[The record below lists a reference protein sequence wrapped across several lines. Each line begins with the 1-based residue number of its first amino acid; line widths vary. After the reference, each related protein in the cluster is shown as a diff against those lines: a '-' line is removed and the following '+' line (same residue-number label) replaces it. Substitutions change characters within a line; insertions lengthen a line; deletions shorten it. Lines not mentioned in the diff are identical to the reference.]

1 MALDCKIWQ
10 LSDRPV
16 FIGHWEIFNENARWQ
31 TVIDSSSSTKTLI
44 GVHEFTRPTANR
56 LVFFATHL
64 PIIYCSF
71 ATLKSSMIRLKG
83 AWREDLNWIWISA
96 DFQQS
101 RNQTLE
107 RGEFAP
113 VNCLL
118 LCQLAEEKLLQFK
131 TQILSKIL
139 SWNLE
144 RSTVLRSPL
153 FSYFYP
159 FLSFPLSLLNLPK
172 IRRKMLSKR
181 SKADRCFHLE

>member
-1 MALDCKIWQ
+1 
-10 LSDRPV
+10 
-16 FIGHWEIFNENARWQ
+16 
-31 TVIDSSSSTKTLI
+31 
-44 GVHEFTRPTANR
+44 
-56 LVFFATHL
+56 
-64 PIIYCSF
+64 
-71 ATLKSSMIRLKG
+71 MIRLKR

-181 SKADRCFHLE
+181 SKADRCFSLRIRLSHLLTDLLTDRHLICTAPAAVKGKQFGLMFQRATFSRVGWVEFGLAEQIQ